1 MNPLNR
7 RMFRQ
12 PGMSRQPAGILASSP
27 QLANTV
33 ANRQPVRMANG
44 GTNTYTAAV
53 QRAVQAGDKRS
64 IQELSKPSNY
74 GDAARTPD
82 AQNALRM
89 ATQALGKMTQIST
102 APSVAPR
109 SVGSYVDQG
118 IAAAKNVGRILTT
131 PTDDLPMSNLIASGQ
146 LPDELTGAT
155 SSKDQNVMDGGAPRF
170 NPDGMSSQEDLGR
183 GSRES
188 DLMGS
193 KEDTQFFGP
202 GETLSKDIVDFETSP
217 DKKDAGD
224 DEAGM
229 PVPTSKPKRKEST
242 EIKVKKLDKLVDAEV
257 MGTKLDKMFVG
268 EVGSI
273 LNSDVSE
280 EEKNDN
286 ILEVMGEKDPDKK
299 LTMEERVQKNV
310 ALYEK
315 YFPEDD
321 ADKFDMND
329 FAISFGLALATG
341 ESPDLITNAANAAK
355 TALGEKAESDKTRKT
370 RKDKLRMLG
379 LTKAFDDEK
388 DEKQWSREL
397 EKININEKYDWKKTL
412 FKNNKDAER
421 FDAKMAF
428 DRTSLY
434 AKLNTQIDIANANA
448 DNQATREE
456 ASQAAALI
464 RAKIGALPDAHAAAY
479 VEFEGQDFTKPKV
492 AAAFHKRADEIAD
505 SLAKTSSRF
514 NKDYTKSRIEF
525 EIAEA
530 IADRIKA
537 EVAIGNPNPDV
548 SKITK
553 EIRDIYG
560 KALQGAGNISTQNTS
575 KKPTDGFGAMTTTN

>member
-44 GTNTYTAAV
+44 GLMMSDV
-53 QRAVQAGDKRS
+53 QRLVQNKDVGS
-64 IQELSKPSNY
+64 LTVISQSKDVPSSLRL
-74 GDAARTPD
+74 AARNAVERLSS
-82 AQNALRM
+82 AQN
-89 ATQALGKMTQIST
+89 TTQIPT
-102 APSVAPR
+102 GPSVMDR
-109 SVGSYVDQG
+109 G
-118 IAAAKNVGRILTT
+118 IAAAKSAISGDYMRPLTDAIVKGVGSDIRSLTSEAPRPPELTT
-131 PTDDLPMSNLIASGQ
+131 GEMS
-146 LPDELTGAT
+146 
-155 SSKDQNVMDGGAPRF
+155 GGAPRF

-183 GSRES
+183 GYRES

-202 GETLSKDIVDFETSP
+202 GETLSNEIVDFETSP

-229 PVPTSKPKRKEST
+229 PVPTSKPTLTKPSKNKEST

>member
-12 PGMSRQPAGILASSP
+12 PGASRRPTGILASSP

-33 ANRQPVRMANG
+33 ANRQPVQKAHGGYHAPGSRDANERKFREG
-44 GTNTYTAAV
+44 LNRGLIPDLFSGTGDLLSKYAKMLPRSGFARPMLDRTVSGILTAV
-53 QRAVQAGDKRS
+53 PKAGDILKERRA
-64 IQELSKPSNY
+64 IQSGVLPGREPDFELPSRVVSEEDSPTERLLASEIL
-74 GDAARTPD
+74 GGRRD
-82 AQNALRM
+82 AQFMGEKRDPNLDVDIG
-89 ATQALGKMTQIST
+89 LG
-102 APSVAPR
+102 
-109 SVGSYVDQG
+109 DQG
-118 IAAAKNVGRILTT
+118 GVEIKDEIL
-131 PTDDLPMSNLIASGQ
+131 
-146 LPDELTGAT
+146 
-155 SSKDQNVMDGGAPRF
+155 
-170 NPDGMSSQEDLGR
+170 
-183 GSRES
+183 
-188 DLMGS
+188 
-193 KEDTQFFGP
+193 
-202 GETLSKDIVDFETSP
+202 DFEINP
-217 DKKDAGD
+217 DKKAAAD
-224 DEAGM
+224 DEDGM

-257 MGTKLDKMFVG
+257 MGEKLDKMFVG

-280 EEKNDN
+280 EEKNDS
-286 ILEVMGEKDPDKK
+286 ILEVMGEKDPKKK
-299 LTMEERVQKNV
+299 LTMEERVKKNI

-355 TALGEKAESDKTRKT
+355 TALGEKAESDKTRKA

-397 EKININEKYDWKKTL
+397 EKISINEKYDWKKTL
-412 FKNNKDAER
+412 FKNRKDAER

-428 DRTSLY
+428 DKTSLY
-434 AKLNTQIDIANANA
+434 AKLNTQIDIANNNAENAAN
-448 DNQATREE
+448 REK

-464 RAKIGALPDAHAAAY
+464 RAKIGAFSDAHAAAY
-479 VEFEGQDFTKPKV
+479 VEFEGKDFTKPEV

-505 SLAKTSSRF
+505 SLAKTSSTMQ
-514 NKDYTKSRIEF
+514 KDYGPKRIEF

-530 IADRIKA
+530 VAERIKA
-537 EVAIGNPNPDV
+537 EIAGGNPNPDV
-548 SKITK
+548 AKITEETRK
-553 EIRDIYG
+553 IYDR
-560 KALQGAGNISTQNTS
+560 ALQGAQGISGNIPSYDTAPDADTLQILGDAGITQIRVGGKLYPIN
-575 KKPTDGFGAMTTTN
+575 KN

>member
-44 GTNTYTAAV
+44 GLMMSDV
-53 QRAVQAGDKRS
+53 QRLVQNKDVGS
-64 IQELSKPSNY
+64 LTVISQSKDVPSSLRL
-74 GDAARTPD
+74 AARNAVERLSS
-82 AQNALRM
+82 AQN
-89 ATQALGKMTQIST
+89 TTQIPT
-102 APSVAPR
+102 GPSVMDR
-109 SVGSYVDQG
+109 G
-118 IAAAKNVGRILTT
+118 IAAAKSAISGDYMRPLTDAIVKGVGSDIRSLTSEAPRPPELTT
-131 PTDDLPMSNLIASGQ
+131 GEMS
-146 LPDELTGAT
+146 
-155 SSKDQNVMDGGAPRF
+155 GGAPRF

-202 GETLSKDIVDFETSP
+202 GETLSNEVVDFETNP

-224 DEAGM
+224 DEDGM
-229 PVPTSKPKRKEST
+229 PVPTSKPTLTKPSKNKEST